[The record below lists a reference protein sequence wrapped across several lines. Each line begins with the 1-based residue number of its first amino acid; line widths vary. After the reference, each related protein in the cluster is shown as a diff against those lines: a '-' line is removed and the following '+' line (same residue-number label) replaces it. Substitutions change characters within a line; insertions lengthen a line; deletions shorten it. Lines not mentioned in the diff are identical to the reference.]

1 MREKQGKPAAKKALQ
16 LAGLLALVLVSAYII
31 VQFFVIFHQ
40 SYKTETAIKYT
51 LAESINL
58 DGVVVFDAV
67 DVPGSGD
74 LGYLVQDGERVTN
87 GTVVAECYT
96 DDAQGLQRERLDRLS
111 RTITLLTKSQNSSGS
126 DLSVLTNQTKQS
138 LYNLLDKLDSAQY
151 SGIADAEDNFL
162 LAQNRL
168 QVSTGQ
174 TEGFSTTIAALQ
186 TEYDSIKSQLDA
198 LQTITA
204 TTNGYFSSVG
214 ASPAIKADR
223 QALDDADPAT
233 LQQMLST
240 GFPAADSSRAGQD
253 VYKRQGSDRLL
264 KEMNRHYNVEQ
275 YLSLIDYAKE
285 KIPGVTFSSDIIVG
299 FPGETE
305 GDFTATLDLI
315 RKVGYM
321 QLFTFIYSKRAGTPA
336 AKLPDPTPHAEKAAR
351 MERLL
356 KTQETFAFAA
366 TAAMAGQTV
375 RVLVEAAGRS
385 EGTVNGR
392 LDNNLVVEF
401 KAPAALIGQWARVH
415 VTGSRAA
422 LLVGEL
428 AEDVYKRQLPATG
441 QTARRRLRQCR
452 PCRAAG

>member
-16 LAGLLALVLVSAYII
+16 LVGLLALVLVSAYII

-174 TEGFSTTIAALQ
+174 TEDFSTTIAALQ

-214 ASPAIKADR
+214 ASSAIKADR

-240 GFPAADSSRAGQD
+240 GFPAADSSRAGQITTGFSWKFYAVCD
-253 VYKRQGSDRLL
+253 LDTAAQFDNITSVKISVPGKQNTPLTATVEEITQDKDNGIAKIVLQCQTINAEILSFGQETAQIDLKTYEGIRIDKEALHIVDGQRGVYVKYGNLQRFLKITTLYENDSYILIPDNGKVGTDNEVRLYD
-264 KEMNRHYNVEQ
+264 E
-275 YLSLIDYAKE
+275 
-285 KIPGVTFSSDIIVG
+285 IIV
-299 FPGETE
+299 
-305 GDFTATLDLI
+305 
-315 RKVGYM
+315 
-321 QLFTFIYSKRAGTPA
+321 QGTNLQDG
-336 AKLPDPTPHAEKAAR
+336 KL
-351 MERLL
+351 L
-356 KTQETFAFAA
+356 
-366 TAAMAGQTV
+366 
-375 RVLVEAAGRS
+375 
-385 EGTVNGR
+385 
-392 LDNNLVVEF
+392 
-401 KAPAALIGQWARVH
+401 
-415 VTGSRAA
+415 
-422 LLVGEL
+422 
-428 AEDVYKRQLPATG
+428 
-441 QTARRRLRQCR
+441 
-452 PCRAAG
+452 